1 MLSEVVVLVSSCVES
16 TVHAFN
22 FDDDDA
28 DFTVNTS
35 QTTPINLHYPSLHE
49 NPTLHTLHE
58 LFNKDYNTIILFVLI
73 QKG

>member
-1 MLSEVVVLVSSCVES
+1 MSSCVEL

-28 DFTVNTS
+28 DFIVNTS
-35 QTTPINLHYPSLHE
+35 QTTPISLHYPSLQE
-49 NPTLHTLHE
+49 NPTLYTLHE

-73 QKG
+73 QKGWCQ